1 MMKYFNYDRS
11 ADVTK
16 NDIVDAAL
24 ALARETY
31 ENNKSADYAEKNAL
45 LCENIGKYALAGT
58 NYESEFETA
67 GLSMYNRPMVKNSTV
82 VRENFNAI
90 IAQIVTA
97 IVPEVVNDTFTRFI
111 AEVKQVGYG
120 ETSRFLIQSNE
131 LFRVNQKAEGVRKGV
146 DQPMFDNEITV
157 NAKPYTID

>member
-1 MMKYFNYDRS
+1 MMKYFSYDRS

-31 ENNKSADYAEKNAL
+31 ENKKSADYAEKNAL
-45 LCENIGKYALAGT
+45 LCENIGKYALTGT
-58 NYESEFETA
+58 NYEAEFETA
-67 GLSMYNRPMVKNSTV
+67 GLSMYNRPMVKNNTV

-97 IVPEVVNDTFTRFI
+97 IVPEVVND
-111 AEVKQVGYG
+111 
-120 ETSRFLIQSNE
+120 
-131 LFRVNQKAEGVRKGV
+131 
-146 DQPMFDNEITV
+146 
-157 NAKPYTID
+157 